1 MLLLLLVDFKNFS
14 IETQTIVEQDD
25 RFSQVAFILS
35 RNIAENVL
43 LAKEVVHTS
52 ANSRKKKKVEEGR
65 SQHRSLGISLSIIIK
80 LVYRRVSTGKFTL
93 LLNGGKCPTFISFRD
108 LR

>member
-80 LVYRRVSTGKFTL
+80 LVYHRVSTGKFTL

>member
-52 ANSRKKKKVEEGR
+52 ANSRKKKGR
-65 SQHRSLGISLSIIIK
+65 RGSFPAQVLGN
-80 LVYRRVSTGKFTL
+80 F
-93 LLNGGKCPTFISFRD
+93 SFNHH
-108 LR
+108 

>member
-25 RFSQVAFILS
+25 RFSQVAFILN

-52 ANSRKKKKVEEGR
+52 ANSRKKKVEEGR

-80 LVYRRVSTGKFTL
+80 LVYHRVSTGKFTL